1 MKYIITIFFIIAMT
15 WNSSQAQQVHQLS
28 NYVLNPFAFNP
39 AVVGH
44 DAEHVVMKGIYRRQW
59 AGGFNGAEPTTFTLS
74 AHSNFTFKRTIGLG
88 LMLFNDKTG
97 PESRTG
103 AQLAYA
109 YHIPLERT
117 GEHYLALGISANL
130 MQYSLDFSKIETI
143 DADPTIM
150 DNESK
155 TSFDANFGVF
165 LHGPRYWVG
174 ISALQLAQSTYQLG
188 SSIATPLE
196 YDSDRH
202 FYGMAG
208 YEFKANDNID
218 VIPSVLIKYVQ
229 DVPLHF
235 EANVR
240 AMYKKQYW
248 AGVGYRDNDAFNLM
262 LGVQF
267 DNGLNIGYAYDIITS
282 GISAASNGSH
292 EIVIGYNH
300 YWLKG
305 PSKARVFEE

>member
-1 MKYIITIFFIIAMT
+1 MALT
-15 WNSSQAQQVHQLS
+15 WNSAQAQQVHQLS

-59 AGGFNGAEPTTFTLS
+59 AGGFDGAEPTTFTLS

-97 PESRTG
+97 PTSQTG
-103 AQLAYA
+103 AQVAYA

-117 GEHYLALGISANL
+117 AEHFLALGVSANVI
-130 MQYSLDFSKIETI
+130 QYSLDFSKIDVLDTN
-143 DADPTIM
+143 DPTILM
-150 DNESK
+150 NTESQ

-165 LHGPRYWVG
+165 LHGPKYWVG
-174 ISALQLAQSTYQLG
+174 ISALQLAQTKYQLG
-188 SSIATPLE
+188 GNPLGSTDPLE
-196 YDSDRH
+196 LGLARH

-208 YEFKANDNID
+208 YEFKANNNID
-218 VIPSVLIKYVQ
+218 VTPSVLVKYVEN
-229 DVPLHF
+229 VPLHF

-240 AMYKKQYW
+240 AMYKDQYW
-248 AGVGYRDNDAFNLM
+248 AGVGYRANDAINLM

-267 DNGLNIGYAYDIITS
+267 DNGLNIAYAYDIITS
-282 GISAASNGSH
+282 GVSSVSNGSH
-292 EIVIGYNH
+292 EVVIGYNY

-305 PSKARVFEE
+305 PSKARVFED